1 MTNKEGTICNF
12 QPKLVILGAGRPH
25 GGDLHASLRNID
37 TRSRVLDWTFAAFSG
52 VTDDIHFVGGYEI
65 ENIMQHYPNIHIS
78 ANPRWK
84 STGSVGSLFTM
95 DLSPAHDYFVS
106 YSDIVFR
113 PELVKK
119 MLCHKEDIVVAV
131 DSKWKSRYKGRSEAE
146 MLTKERVCTRN
157 GILMSLIE
165 QKQPTNSDN
174 DISEFLGLAFFPR
187 FVIPCIRELAVNGNP
202 VLSDSN
208 LGNLIE
214 HLSQKG
220 FQIRTVDVQG
230 EWAEINY
237 PGDLAQ
243 FILGTKAQ
251 TLDRL
256 SKVIKKS
263 QMPEQ
268 ISFNLRQW
276 NDSPDII
283 VDKIQIK
290 FCEQLL
296 AVRSSAITEDGFQVS
311 NAGAYTSLLNI
322 RCENRLDLYAAIETV
337 FKSYP
342 DKTLEH
348 QILVQPML
356 KDVKISGVVFTRT
369 LDFASPYYTIEY
381 DSVTGYTNTVTQGS
395 LQKQESLTLMKT
407 LQHIP
412 PQYQRWISC
421 LIGAV
426 KEIEELVGY
435 DALDIEFAVDS
446 GDTVFILQVRPIVT
460 TGRNILFTDDEIEK
474 TLDRSKKH
482 YRQKKASH
490 PLAKCKSCV
499 FGVMPDWNP
508 AEIIGTR
515 PRMLASTLYQYLIT
529 DNTWAKQRAEF
540 GYRDVRP
547 YPLMHFFAGH
557 PYIDTRASFHSFIP
571 AALPDALAESLTD
584 FYLSWLIHH
593 PELHDKVEFEVL
605 PTCYSFSFDLWEAR
619 LRKEGKFSAVEIKS
633 LEDALRDV
641 TNGAFARYRMDLQS
655 IDILLDRFLRI
666 QKSDLSPL
674 NKAMFLLYD
683 CREFGALPFAHLARG
698 GFIAVT
704 LLRSAVQKG
713 WISVETMEAFLN
725 SIDTITNGL
734 ARDAVSV
741 KEGKTDW
748 FYFVEKYGHLRPGT
762 YEITSPSYGEEP
774 AQYLRPLVDA
784 AVKKEQEL
792 FVWPDD
798 CREKIEHELHAH
810 GLKVNFDQWET
821 FLREAIKG
829 REYSKFAFSRN
840 LSSALQLITIYG
852 KSMGFST
859 DELSFV
865 SFRALQDAATGHFCT
880 YNEIDFLKREVTQNR
895 REWELA
901 CAIELP
907 PLITDETDFDIFKH
921 FESQPNFIGTKKIIA
936 PLLFLMRE
944 NINSSVDECS
954 GRIVVIPQA
963 DPGYDWLFGQPIAAL
978 ITMYGGANSHMAIR
992 AAEFG
997 LPAAIGIGEKLYKKL
1012 THAKI
1017 LELDCGSRR
1026 IKVIR

>member
-1 MTNKEGTICNF
+1 M
-12 QPKLVILGAGRPH
+12 
-25 GGDLHASLRNID
+25 RNID
-37 TRSRVLDWTFAAFSG
+37 THSRVLDWMLAAFSG
-52 VTDDIHFVGGYEI
+52 ITDDFHFIGGYEI
-65 ENIMQHYPNIHIS
+65 EKIMQCYDKIRFS
-78 ANPRWK
+78 VNPRWE
-84 STGSVGSLFTM
+84 STGSVGSFFAL

-106 YSDIVFR
+106 YSDIVFH
-113 PELVKK
+113 PEFVKK
-119 MLCHKEDIVVAV
+119 ILSHKEDIVVAV
-131 DSKWKSRYKGRSEAE
+131 DSKWKSRYSGRSEAE
-146 MLTKERVCTRN
+146 MLSKERVRTRD
-157 GILMSLIE
+157 GILLPFVE
-165 QKQPTNSDN
+165 QKPLASLDDN
-174 DISEFLGLAFFPR
+174 TAEFLGLVFFPHS
-187 FVIPCIRELAVNGNP
+187 VIPCIRELAVHEKP
-202 VLSDSN
+202 ALTSN
-208 LGNLIE
+208 NMTNLIE
-214 HLSQKG
+214 YLSHAG
-220 FQIRTVDVQG
+220 FRIRTVDAQG

-276 NDSPDII
+276 KDSPDTI
-283 VDKIQIK
+283 VDKIQKK
-290 FCEQLL
+290 FNEQLL
-296 AVRSSAITEDGFQVS
+296 AVRSSAITEDGFQAS

-322 RCENRLDLYAAIETV
+322 RCENRQDMYAAIETV

-342 DKTLEH
+342 NNASEH

-395 LQKQESLTLMKT
+395 LQKQESLMLRKT

-412 PQYQRWISC
+412 PQYQPWISC

-435 DALDIEFAVDS
+435 DALDIEFVVDS
-446 GDTVFILQVRPIVT
+446 RGTVFILQVRPIVAT
-460 TGRNILFTDDEIEK
+460 ERNVSFTDKEIEK
-474 TLDRSKKH
+474 TLDRSKEH
-482 YRQKKASH
+482 FRQKKASH

-529 DNTWAKQRAEF
+529 DNTWAVQRAEF

-557 PYIDTRASFHSFIP
+557 PYIDTRASFNSFIP
-571 AALPDALAESLTD
+571 ATLPDALAESLTD
-584 FYLSWLIHH
+584 FYLSWLIHR

-619 LRKEGKFSAVEIKS
+619 LRKEGNFSAAEIKS
-633 LEDALRDV
+633 LQDALRDV
-641 TNGAFARYRMDLQS
+641 TNNAFARYRMDLQS
-655 IDILLDRFLRI
+655 IDVLSDRLLRI

-674 NKAMFLLYD
+674 NKALFQLYD
-683 CREFGALPFAHLARG
+683 CREFGALPFAHLARE

-713 WISVETMEAFLN
+713 WISAGTMEAFLN

-734 ARDAVSV
+734 TRDAVSV

-762 YEITSPSYGEEP
+762 YEITSPCYGDEP
-774 AQYLRPLVDA
+774 DQYLRPLVDA
-784 AVKKEQEL
+784 AVQKEQEL
-792 FVWPDD
+792 FAWPDD

-810 GLKVNFDQWET
+810 GLEVNFDQWET

-829 REYSKFAFSRN
+829 RESSKFAFTRN
-840 LSSALQLITIYG
+840 LSSALQWLTIYG
-852 KSMGFST
+852 ENIGLSA

-865 SFRALQDAATGHFCT
+865 SLRSLHDIATGHFCT
-880 YNEIDFLKREVTQNR
+880 CNEREFLRKELTQNR

-907 PLITDETDFDIFKH
+907 PLITDETDFDIFNH
-921 FESQPNFIGTKKIIA
+921 FESQPNFIGTKKIVA
-936 PLLFLMRE
+936 PLLLLTRE
-944 NINSSVDECS
+944 IINSSSDEYS
-954 GRIVVIPQA
+954 GKIVVIPQA
-963 DPGYDWLFGQPIAAL
+963 DPGYDWLFGQHIAGL
-978 ITMYGGANSHMAIR
+978 VTMYGGANSHMAIR

-997 LPAAIGIGEKLYKKL
+997 LPAAIGVGEKLYKKL
-1012 THAKI
+1012 THAKTV
-1017 LELDCGSRR
+1017 ELDCGSRR
-1026 IKVIR
+1026 IEVIG